1 MSIWGISIC
10 GFDCRLKMARNKDL
24 SSEARQ
30 SIVVLRNEGYSMREI
45 AKKLKISYNAVYYS
59 LHRTAQTVSNQN
71 RKSGRPRCPIEQE
84 DKYIRVSSLRN
95 RRLTSSQ
102 LAASLNS
109 TRKTPVSTS
118 TVKRRL
124 RDAGLLGR
132 VAKKKPYFRLAN
144 KKKD

>member
-1 MSIWGISIC
+1 MNIWSISIC
-10 GFDCRLKMARNKDL
+10 GFDYRIKMARNKDL
-24 SSEARQ
+24 SSETRQ
-30 SIVVLRNEGYSMREI
+30 SILVLRNEGYSMREI

-59 LHRTAQTVSNQN
+59 LHRTAQTGSNEN
-71 RKSGRPRCPIEQE
+71 RKRSGRPRCTTEQE

-95 RRLTSSQ
+95 RCLTSPQ

-132 VAKKKPYFRLAN
+132 VAKKKPSQTGQ
-144 KKKD
+144 